1 MKTESAPGRPCEA
14 DDVRVPWFFR
24 RAPISEMHHVE
35 VISQLEGGRFDELE
49 ELVASATAVDKHEPL
64 GEHKFLRMQH
74 GDDLAIG
81 FMAYEGDRL
90 VGYAH
95 TLTYGSGLER
105 RVSCELVVHPD
116 QRRTGIGRTLLE
128 YVIKRAELEG
138 AQTLDLWAYNDSDAS
153 RAMTHAFGLDATRK
167 LMHMHRH
174 PGPPPFVADRK
185 GVTIRPFRT
194 GADDEAWL
202 ALNNRIFAGHP
213 ENGNWTMEDFQAR
226 MAQPWFRAEDLLL
239 LEVAGKLA
247 GFCWLKVE
255 QRGDEGMIG
264 EIYVIGTLPD
274 YHGRGLGRYL
284 LGESLRHL
292 SERNVSGVA
301 VYVDESNVRA
311 VALYWSF
318 EFHHHHVDVL
328 YSLGLPTT
336 KAAPALTSEHAPS

>member
-1 MKTESAPGRPCEA
+1 MSIRGAAGNVRDPGDA
-14 DDVRVPWFFR
+14 RVPWFYR
-24 RAPISEMHHVE
+24 RTPVSEMHHVE
-35 VISQLEGGRFDELE
+35 VISQLEGPRVAELE
-49 ELVASATAVDKHEPL
+49 ELIAASAAVDKHEPI

-81 FMAYEGDRL
+81 FMAYEGERL

-95 TLTYGSGLER
+95 TLTYGEGQER

-116 QRRTGIGRTLLE
+116 ARRSGIGSTLIE
-128 YVIKRAELEG
+128 YVIKRAQIEG
-138 AQTLDLWAYNDSDAS
+138 AQRLDLWAYNDSDAS
-153 RAMTHAFGLDATRK
+153 RGMMRAYEMSPSRK

-185 GVTIRPFRT
+185 GVVIRTFRP
-194 GADDEAWL
+194 GEDEEAWL
-202 ALNNRIFAGHP
+202 ALNNHIFADHP
-213 ENGNWTMEDFQAR
+213 ENGNWTMEDLRAR
-226 MAQPWFRAEDLLL
+226 MAQPWFRADDVLM
-239 LEVAGKLA
+239 LEVDGTLA
-247 GFCWLKVE
+247 GFCWLKVNE
-255 QRGDEGMIG
+255 RGDEGMVG
-264 EIYVIGTLPD
+264 EVYVIGTAPE

-292 SERNVSGVA
+292 SERNVAAVA

-328 YSLGLPTT
+328 YSLPLKPGET
-336 KAAPALTSEHAPS
+336 AAALTHEPASS